1 MQRFTQLMQRPISI
15 HCNESRVNAT
25 RRRQGLT
32 EGIAMPGGRL
42 ARQECRQIAP
52 RRPTASP
59 TRRTPDV
66 RTVRPR
72 CELLRTAGGIGAGEP
87 GGAPA
92 VRMASTPL
100 ATLPSVPASPGRR
113 CLGMRLAPGRHRLT
127 VFVGSANV
135 AVEVCAMP
143 PLFPCDRARRSAEQR
158 NSGHAGSRRRSHGL
172 DGRRVAQ
179 AQATL
184 PSTVCRWRRPARAA
198 AGAPERYRRVD
209 PQLARVCLPTPPR
222 TRGCSSD
229 RQ

>member
-66 RTVRPR
+66 WTVRPR

-87 GGAPA
+87 GGA
-92 VRMASTPL
+92 
-100 ATLPSVPASPGRR
+100 RR
-113 CLGMRLAPGRHRLT
+113 CAWHQPRWPRCRLCLPLQDGGVWAC
-127 VFVGSANV
+127 GSPQGVIGSLSLSDRPMLRSRYAR
-135 AVEVCAMP
+135 C
-143 PLFPCDRARRSAEQR
+143 LRCFPCDRARRSAEQR

-209 PQLARVCLPTPPR
+209 PQVARVCLPTPPR